1 MENRVETNLKFS
13 TMSTPQ
19 PKHEEES
26 IIGSRDAIGFVLRL
40 GRALHVYGIPAHR
53 LEEVMEKAAEKLG
66 LQGQFF
72 STPTS
77 IFASFGPQDQQRT
90 FLMRVTPGEVNLGKL
105 AELDDVTTGVLRGAL
120 DPAKGSEQIDRIL
133 AEPHRYGFALT
144 TIAFGLASA
153 AASRFL
159 GGGLKE
165 VAASALIGLIIGFLS
180 LLAEKYQSVG
190 RVFEF
195 VAAGAASAL
204 AGSLTFIIGPFAVS
218 NATLA
223 GLIVLMP
230 GLTLTIALIELS
242 TRNLSSGTSR
252 LSGAFVV
259 FLSIGFGVAVGGAI
273 ANLSFGEPVVAR
285 AAPLPAWTEAIALV
299 TMPLALTIL
308 LRAHM
313 SDAVWIVIAGA
324 LAVGGSRLGVKY
336 FGPEIG
342 VFLGA
347 LTVGVASNWY
357 ARLLDRPATI
367 TQVPGI
373 LLLVPG
379 SVGFRGLAALMDEK
393 IVSGVDTTFK
403 MILTAMALVAGT
415 LMANIIAPSRREI

>member
-1 MENRVETNLKFS
+1 ML
-13 TMSTPQ
+13 TPQ
-19 PKHEEES
+19 PKPTDES
-26 IIGSRDAIGFVLRL
+26 IIGSRDAVGFVLRL

-53 LEEVMEKAAEKLG
+53 LEEVMEKAAQRLG

-90 FLMRVTPGEVNLGKL
+90 FLMRVTPGEVNLGKI

-120 DPAKGSEQIDRIL
+120 DPAEGSKRIDRIL
-133 AEPHRYGFALT
+133 AEPHRYGAALT
-144 TIAFGLASA
+144 TIAFSLASA

-165 VAASALIGLIIGFLS
+165 IASSASIGLVIGLLS
-180 LLAEKYQSVG
+180 LFVGKYQSFG
-190 RVFEF
+190 KVFEF

-204 AGSLTFIIGPFAVS
+204 AGSFTFVFGAYAVS

-230 GLTLTIALIELS
+230 GLTLTIALVELS
-242 TRNLSSGTSR
+242 TRNLSSGTAR

-273 ANLSFGEPVVAR
+273 ANLMLGEPAVAR
-285 AAPLPAWTEAIALV
+285 AAPLPAWTEALALA
-299 TMPLALTIL
+299 TMPIALTIL
-308 LRAHM
+308 LRAQLR
-313 SDAVWIVIAGA
+313 DAVWIVIAGA
-324 LAVGGSRLGVKY
+324 LAVGGSRLGVRF
-336 FGPEIG
+336 FGPEMG

-357 ARLLDRPATI
+357 ARLLDRPAII
-367 TQVPGI
+367 TEVPGI
-373 LLLVPG
+373 MLLVPG

-403 MILTAMALVAGT
+403 MVLTAVALVAGT
-415 LMANIIAPSRREI
+415 LMANIIAPPRREI